1 MRRMTGAVFT
11 KRRRNGNKED
21 NHHSPVSKRS
31 KRNLGFQ
38 DSPDAE
44 IVSVTKNNKECQLR
58 GTKVCVS
65 SSSDNERSSSSINI
79 PERASRPESSLNQIG
94 AELNPNI
101 PQSFCE
107 EAALCQRPYFHINQI
122 LKEAHFHS
130 LWQRGQSSPT
140 R

>member
-44 IVSVTKNNKECQLR
+44 
-58 GTKVCVS
+58 S

-79 PERASRPESSLNQIG
+79 PERASRPESSLNQSG

-101 PQSFCE
+101 PQSFYE
-107 EAALCQRPYFHINQI
+107 EAALCQGPYFHINQI

-130 LWQRGQSSPT
+130 LRQRGQSSPT